1 MTKPAKLALGIGFMA
16 VVFARAAVATGGLAR
31 FACAWIALSCAI
43 AAFAYAWNRPDLFG
57 KRDGVLSRL
66 NVLLLLPYLLA
77 FRLACRIMRDWR
89 QTPALSPVRPDL
101 WVGGRID
108 ASDLPVPDP
117 VVLDLV
123 CEFDEPEALRRL
135 PGYRCVP
142 VLDGHH
148 PPDEEAFLALLDEFA
163 ETDRPIVV
171 HCESGRGRAPTAVA
185 LLLLRRGVV
194 RETADAIAAVAA
206 GRPWTKIT
214 TTDRAFLE
222 RMTARMREP
231 GRPGW
236 A

>member
-1 MTKPAKLALGIGFMA
+1 MTKPAKLAIGIGVA
-16 VVFARAAVATGGLAR
+16 AAVFARAAAATSGLAR

-57 KRDGVLSRL
+57 KRDGRLSRA
-66 NVLLLLPYLLA
+66 NVVLLLPYLLA

-89 QTPALSPVRPDL
+89 RTPALSAVHPGL
-101 WVGGRID
+101 WVGGRLG

-123 CEFDEPEALRRL
+123 CEFDEPEGLRGL

-148 PPDEEAFLALLDEFA
+148 PPDEEAFLALLDDLA
-163 ETDRPIVV
+163 DETRPIVV
-171 HCESGRGRAPTAVA
+171 HCESGRGRAPTAAA
-185 LLLLRRGVV
+185 LLLLRRGIV
-194 RETADAIAAVAA
+194 RESVDAIAVVAA

-214 TTDRAFLE
+214 TTDRAFIE
-222 RMTARMREP
+222 RMTGRMREP